1 LKMQLSLSA
10 KVIRNVLASGIRAL
24 VLLPVPFVMTPL
36 ILRKIGVAGYGT
48 WAVFVAF
55 GNLTSLADLGMVGTV
70 SKHVAEYYAHRDLQS
85 LNRLFNTGLVIF
97 SSLSLAVGL
106 LFWFA
111 SPIVVRALLKGSPL
125 QVPEVVRLLHLFL
138 IVISANILSLLFAS
152 VTAGLQRLDIS
163 SWVSAVNVLGS
174 ALIGGALIL
183 RGWGLRGLV
192 IGQVC
197 SAIATITTYVVVVKH
212 LLPETVL
219 GTRHV
224 NATEARKMFS
234 FSLRLYVTQAAVA
247 VHNQLE
253 KFLLALFV
261 GVSAAGWYDIAS
273 DLTIK
278 IRGVLALI
286 LGPVLPAASEL
297 DARKDQQR
305 LAELYFR
312 AQKYVAF
319 FGLPV
324 VFYVSIVSKKFV
336 QLWLGPNMAF
346 IAVPLTVLLWVNFYN
361 LLTGAGFLI
370 FAGQGSLKPGVQ
382 SALLGLI
389 LNVGLSVPLIYRF
402 GFAGAVVGTS
412 CSLIAASTFFLYVFH
427 RSTGYSVRRLLHV
440 AFLKPFATAVLVAL
454 PGWLVLRSLPAS
466 RSVLLVLGFLFAA
479 LYVTAI
485 FLNRFLDHYEMGKIE
500 SLIPAVRHFRR
511 IIPIAQPRC

>member
-1 LKMQLSLSA
+1 MQLSLSS
-10 KVIRNVLASGIRAL
+10 KIIRNVLASGMRAL
-24 VLLPVPFVMTPL
+24 LLLPVPFIMTPL
-36 ILRKIGVAGYGT
+36 ILREIGSSGYGT
-48 WAVFVAF
+48 WAVFLAF

-85 LNRLFNTGLVIF
+85 LNRLLNTGLVIF
-97 SSLSLAVGL
+97 SSLSFVVGL

-111 SPIVVRALLKGSPL
+111 SPLVVRSLLKGSPL
-125 QVPEVVRLLHLFL
+125 QVHEVVMLLHLFL
-138 IVISANILSLLFAS
+138 IVISANILSLLFTS

-163 SWVSAVNVLGS
+163 NWISAISVLGS
-174 ALIGGALIL
+174 ALIGGALLL

-197 SAIATITTYVVVVKH
+197 SAIATITTYAVVLKK
-212 LLPETVL
+212 LLPEAVL
-219 GTRHV
+219 GTRYVH
-224 NATEARKMFS
+224 AIEARKMFS

-261 GVSAAGWYDIAS
+261 GVSAAGWYDIAG

-324 VFYVSIVSKKFV
+324 LFYVSIVSKKFV
-336 QLWLGPNMAF
+336 QLWLGPKMVF
-346 IAVPLTVLLWVNFYN
+346 IAIPLTVLLWVNFYN
-361 LLTGAGFLI
+361 LLTGAGFFI
-370 FAGQGSLKPGVQ
+370 FAGQGLLKPGVR
-382 SALLGLI
+382 SALVGLI
-389 LNVGLSVPLIYRF
+389 LNVALSVPLIYRF

-412 CSLIAASTFFLYVFH
+412 CSLIAASTYFLYLFH
-427 RSTGYSVRRLLHV
+427 RNTGYSVNRLFRV
-440 AFLKPFATAVLVAL
+440 AFLKPFASAFLVAV
-454 PGWLVLRSLPAS
+454 PAWCVLRSLPAS
-466 RSVLLVLGFLFAA
+466 RNVLVVVGFLFAV
-479 LYVTAI
+479 LYATAV
-485 FLNRFLDHYEMGKIE
+485 FLNRFLDHYEWGKIE
-500 SLIPAVRHFRR
+500 NLIPAVRHFRR
-511 IIPIAQPRC
+511 IIPIAQSRC